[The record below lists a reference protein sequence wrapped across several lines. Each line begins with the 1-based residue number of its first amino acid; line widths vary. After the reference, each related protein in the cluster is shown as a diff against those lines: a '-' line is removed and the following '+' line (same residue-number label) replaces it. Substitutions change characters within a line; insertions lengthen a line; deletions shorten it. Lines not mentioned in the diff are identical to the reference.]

1 MRRPIFRNNK
11 NPGVFCDDSRHAAQ
25 NVELGSLDIYLR
37 YVDSLP
43 GWQLIVKLDN
53 LNLNCRFGTGQRVK
67 RIMTGDGPDVKRL
80 CRTLPT
86 SRCAPSGNA
95 VVQAIKPERT
105 TQELI
110 GHGSGLKAK
119 HAAGLANAPCR
130 RKSVKTKMRTDVEKD
145 HARLEHALK

>member
-11 NPGVFCDDSRHAAQ
+11 DPGIFCDDSRHAAQ

-37 YVDSLP
+37 YVDTLP
-43 GWQLIVKLDN
+43 RGQLIVKPDN
-53 LNLNCRFGTGQRVK
+53 VNVNCRFRIGQRVK
-67 RIMTGDGPDVKRL
+67 RIMTGDGADVKRL
-80 CRTLPT
+80 YRVLPASCCT
-86 SRCAPSGNA
+86 PSGNA

-145 HARLEHALK
+145 HARLE